1 MPQLVAVALIGG
13 VVWYAWRVLRREMA
27 RIGREVA
34 EQENKKAAKDVTI
47 LEKGEDGV
55 YRPTNRRG

>member
-13 VVWYAWRVLRREMA
+13 VIWYAWRVLRREMA

-34 EQENKKAAKDVTI
+34 EQESKQAAKDATV

>member
-27 RIGREVA
+27 RIGREMA
-34 EQENKKAAKDVTI
+34 EQDSKKAAKDVTI

>member
-1 MPQLVAVALIGG
+1 MPQLVAIALIGG

-34 EQENKKAAKDVTI
+34 EQESKKASKDATI

-55 YRPTNRRG
+55 YRPVNRRG

>member
-13 VVWYAWRVLRREMA
+13 VVWYAWRVLKREMA

-34 EQENKKAAKDVTI
+34 EQEDRKAAKEATV

-55 YRPTNRRG
+55 YRPTKRRG